1 MTHLIIG
8 WGTYFV
14 KPLIGPYQTL
24 LKNVFY
30 RLIFLLLAK
39 GRSYVNSFLTIF
51 KQFELEGS
59 PFVNSKAY
67 FSLQKTH
74 LGKVPE
80 VPIGGF

>member
-14 KPLIGPYQTL
+14 KPLIGPCQTL
-24 LKNVFY
+24 LKDVFY

-39 GRSYVNSFLTIF
+39 GRAYSFLIIF